1 MIISEDKFDALME
14 GLGPYEDRP
23 YMAVAVSGG
32 ADSLCLAL
40 FAGRWA
46 ERRGGRV
53 VGLTVDHGLRPEAGD
68 EALQVGRWLEGLGI
82 EHRVLKWTGPKPVSG
97 IQAAARRAR
106 YQLMSSWCREKGFL
120 HLLLGHTGD
129 DQAETL
135 LLRLGSGSGPDG
147 LAAMSA
153 IRETPDVRIL
163 RPWLGVAKQDLVET
177 LTAQGQKWIEDPSN
191 QDHSFARVRVRKAM
205 KDGGFRPKDLALAAH
220 RFGRARQVTETEAS
234 RLLARVARVH
244 PAGFAEL
251 QCAPL
256 VAAPDEISLRALSR
270 VLIATGGRD
279 YAPKLAKLERLHGEF
294 FSHPSASDG
303 RSMTLAGCHVTGKGD
318 KILICRENRG
328 VPEPALVHSGER
340 VIWDGRFNILMTGQ
354 RVASVPASGAE
365 GAFLGGLGPQGWSE
379 VVQMVPD
386 LRRTAV
392 PATARHS
399 LPALFDGFGVYSVPH
414 LGFRRDQCKGPM
426 AGFLPVTGPN
436 FREILFSPANA
447 LSSTGFFL
455 RSGPDILSL

>member
-1 MIISEDKFDALME
+1 MIISEASFDALME
-14 GLGPYEDRP
+14 GLGPFEDRP
-23 YMAVAVSGG
+23 HIAVAVSGG

-68 EALQVGRWLEGLGI
+68 EALQVGRWLERPGI

-106 YQLMSSWCREKGFL
+106 YRLMSSWCREKGFL

-135 LLRLGSGSGPDG
+135 LLRLSSGSGPDG

-153 IRETPDVRIL
+153 IRETPDVRML
-163 RPWLGVAKQDLVET
+163 RPWLGVAKQALVET
-177 LTAQGQKWIEDPSN
+177 LTAQGQDWIEDPSN
-191 QDHSFARVRVRKAM
+191 QDHSFARVRVRKTM

-220 RFGRARQVTETEAS
+220 RFGRARQVMEAEAS
-234 RLLARVARVH
+234 RLLARVARIH

-270 VLIATGGRD
+270 VLWQGRD
-279 YAPKLAKLERLHGEF
+279 
-294 FSHPSASDG
+294 
-303 RSMTLAGCHVTGKGD
+303 C
-318 KILICRENRG
+318 
-328 VPEPALVHSGER
+328 
-340 VIWDGRFNILMTGQ
+340 IW
-354 RVASVPASGAE
+354 
-365 GAFLGGLGPQGWSE
+365 
-379 VVQMVPD
+379 
-386 LRRTAV
+386 
-392 PATARHS
+392 
-399 LPALFDGFGVYSVPH
+399 
-414 LGFRRDQCKGPM
+414 
-426 AGFLPVTGPN
+426 
-436 FREILFSPANA
+436 
-447 LSSTGFFL
+447 
-455 RSGPDILSL
+455 